1 MIAFVTGA
9 AGFIGYHLCMH
20 LLDEGHQVV
29 GFDGLTDYYDTRLKR
44 ARLDQLQARSE
55 FIFVEAMLENADR
68 LTGAVADARPDVI
81 MHLAAQAGVRYSI
94 DHPQSYI
101 SSNLVGTANLLEAA
115 KAYPPRHLMFASTS
129 SIYGGNQKVPFAE
142 IDRADSPVSLYAATK
157 KAGEA
162 MTHSYAHLWNIPT
175 TCFRLFT
182 AYGPWG
188 RPDMALFKFVSAIEQ
203 GKPIDVYG
211 DGELQRD
218 FTYVEDIV
226 AAIVALSDQAPVKG
240 RAVGQMDSL
249 SPAAPWRTVNIAGGK
264 MVGLLEFIAT
274 IEMAM
279 DKRAIRNPMP
289 TQPGDMERTVADTS
303 LLKAMIGTVPET
315 DLTTGVAAFVRWY
328 RDSYLLL
335 NRPPA

>member
-9 AGFIGYHLCMH
+9 AGFIGYHLCMR